1 MSKARDAARW
11 AKEHGASFGDAAAKF
26 GITRQAVG
34 LASIKLFGRTRPEID
49 REQHGHSHTSTHP
62 PSATYNS
69 WAGML
74 RRCTDPKATGYEDY
88 GGRGIKV
95 CERWR
100 SFTAFLEDMASARR
114 ARPSIASPTR
124 TATTSRETA
133 GGQRSPSRIG
143 TAAHSGR
150 DPANP

>member
-100 SFTAFLEDMASARR
+100 SFTAFLEDMGERPEGKTLDRFPDKDGNYEPGNCRWATVTEQNRNRR
-114 ARPSIASPTR
+114 PQRKR
-124 TATTSRETA
+124 SR
-133 GGQRSPSRIG
+133 
-143 TAAHSGR
+143 
-150 DPANP
+150 